1 MRLLAF
7 VEYSAIAV
15 GVVGIAAGQEFG
27 KPEAL
32 HLGVFLVGAGI
43 ALGGLESVATR
54 TMGFRFA
61 ERAAERHADAPAV
74 IFGLMALLVGAAT
87 IGAAYLLAD
96 ASWTRTLE
104 ILRRRPGPV
113 YAAAGFMIAG
123 IGLLLI
129 MDAWRREGTVWRLLV
144 GIPET
149 LVGGIL
155 LVVGSGA
162 IGAGAWQ
169 WYEPQSFTRAVSEA
183 VPLWD
188 ATAGRAWRALQRSW

>member
-7 VEYSAIAV
+7 IEYSAIAV
-15 GVVGIAAGQEFG
+15 GAMGVVAGQEFG

-32 HLGVFLVGAGI
+32 HLGVFVIGAGI

-54 TMGFRFA
+54 TVGFRFA
-61 ERAAERHADAPAV
+61 ERAAERHAGAPAV

-96 ASWTRTLE
+96 GSWTRTLE
-104 ILRRRPGPV
+104 ILRRRPGPA
-113 YAAAGFMIAG
+113 YAAAGFLVAG
-123 IGLLLI
+123 AGLLLV
-129 MDAWRREGTVWRLLV
+129 MSAWRREGAVWRLLI

-155 LVVGSGA
+155 LMVGSGA
-162 IGAGAWQ
+162 IGAGAWE
-169 WYEPQSFTRAVSEA
+169 WYDPQSFARAISGA
-183 VPLWD
+183 APLWD